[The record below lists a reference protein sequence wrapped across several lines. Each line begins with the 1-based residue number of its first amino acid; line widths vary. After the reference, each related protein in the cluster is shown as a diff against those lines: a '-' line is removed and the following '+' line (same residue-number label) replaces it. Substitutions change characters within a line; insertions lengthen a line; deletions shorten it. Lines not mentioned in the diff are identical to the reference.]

1 MLPGCVDVHP
11 RIGIEF
17 HARAIGRLAKEAA
30 IHGLW
35 SGADPRLAKVSEMG
49 VWLVE
54 ITDLSRTSKVEHKN
68 SVSKPV
74 CGQDTH

>member
-17 HARAIGRLAKEAA
+17 HARAIGRLAASGGLF
-30 IHGLW
+30 HGLW

-54 ITDLSRTSKVEHKN
+54 ITDLS
-68 SVSKPV
+68 
-74 CGQDTH
+74 